1 MQRKAKRLGA
11 KVICGDR
18 AQICVLRCNTQR
30 FFVNAVQ
37 AKEWIAFRLSTLL
50 VEVTGLEPAAS
61 CSQSTRATNC
71 ATPRY
76 LVIIQRIISC
86 AARYRFGAAEMLA
99 HTPRYIKN
107 IIPIYYTTKLLLCLH
122 LFVKYSKIS
131 FVIFRAEAFFRGLC
145 NSYLLS
151 SLFHKIPLTFSLIYV
166 IL

>member
-1 MQRKAKRLGA
+1 MVFWHKRKLEIINKKISPNLAKRT
-11 KVICGDR
+11 D
-18 AQICVLRCNTQR
+18 
-30 FFVNAVQ
+30 FFVHQ
-37 AKEWIAFRLSTLL
+37 ALIL

-76 LVIIQRIISC
+76 LVSIQRIISC

-107 IIPIYYTTKLLLCLH
+107 IIPIYYTTKSLFCLH

-131 FVIFRAEAFFRGLC
+131 FVIFRAWAFFRGLC